1 MGNIPPALLTLINS
15 INRYVINPL
24 IVLGFA
30 VAMIVFLWGVFNY
43 VKGAGDP
50 AARKKGRD
58 HILWSIVGFA
68 IMFTVFGIMTIISNS
83 VGGPTGS
90 IMNIRRL

>member
-1 MGNIPPALLTLINS
+1 MIPPTLLALVSS
-15 INRYVINPL
+15 IIDVIINPL
-24 IVLGFA
+24 IVLAFA
-30 VAMIVFLWGVFNY
+30 VALVVFLWGVFEY

-50 AARKKGRD
+50 AARKTGRN

-68 IMFTVFGIMTIISNS
+68 IMFSVFGIMRAVSNT

-90 IMNIRRL
+90 ITNIQKL